1 MVTKDIVYLVCFFLI
16 LLNLYL
22 KPKVENKVVK
32 AVFLLTVLLVA
43 HYNIFIGVF
52 LGFTFL
58 NSVQN

>member
-16 LLNLYL
+16 LVNLYL
-22 KPKVENKVVK
+22 KPKVENKIIK
-32 AVFLLTVLLVA
+32 AVFLLTVLFVA

-58 NSVQN
+58 KSVQ

>member
-58 NSVQN
+58 NSVQ

>member
-16 LLNLYL
+16 LVNLYL
-22 KPKVENKVVK
+22 KPKVENKIIK

-58 NSVQN
+58 KSVQ

>member
-16 LLNLYL
+16 LVNLYL
-22 KPKVENKVVK
+22 KPKVENKIVK

-58 NSVQN
+58 KSVQ

>member
-16 LLNLYL
+16 LVNLYL
-22 KPKVENKVVK
+22 KPKIENKVVK
-32 AVFLLTVLLVA
+32 VAFLFLVLLVA

-58 NSVQN
+58 KSVQ

>member
-16 LLNLYL
+16 LVNLYL

-58 NSVQN
+58 NSVQ

>member
-1 MVTKDIVYLVCFFLI
+1 MITKDIVYLVCFTLI
-16 LLNLYL
+16 LVNLYL

-32 AVFLLTVLLVA
+32 AIFLLVVLLVA

-58 NSVQN
+58 KSVQ